1 MKFQIH
7 GTLPDGS
14 EDSFVVQGDTIEE
27 VRQQAQLKASA
38 MQMTDCWSVDLEEK

>member
-1 MKFQIH
+1 MKFQIY

-14 EDSFVVQGDTIEE
+14 EDSFVVQGDNIEE
-27 VRQQAQLKASA
+27 VQQQAHLKASI